1 MMLGL
6 GAGKAAP
13 EGTPVPAEGPTVAG
27 EDVSSCRLKRFE
39 RLSSARSN
47 SGTDGV
53 AASQL

>member
-1 MMLGL
+1 MLGL
-6 GAGKAAP
+6 GVGKVAP
-13 EGTPVPAEGPTVAG
+13 KGTPVPAEGPTVAG